1 MTENNNKNNPW
12 GYKGTIVTDRA
23 AGELRR
29 GLPVLIYDVE
39 AACVVIACELLT
51 KHALANMHA
60 MAKNTANNSELGV
73 LISDKRADTL
83 KIPTKGRRA
92 VLISLEPSWSV
103 GTIRAIADPTLDL
116 SYPLKGPFQQTNK
129 PDTPLE
135 QAALKLLKTAS
146 LLPAGVVVTSNKDV
160 LLNQTKHQEILS
172 INVSDIEN
180 YNDEKLDE
188 MEEVARTT
196 VPLEGAN
203 NTSIVSFR
211 PRSGGIENLAIIIGN
226 PDTTKPVLTR
236 LHSECFTGDL
246 LGSLK
251 CDCGSQLK
259 GAIAEIEK
267 AGGGVLLYLA
277 QEGRGVGLSAKL
289 KAYTLQEQG
298 FDTVDANLKLGFE
311 VDERLYAPAGK
322 ILKMLNIT
330 AIKLMTN
337 NPKKVEAISKMGI
350 NVIERVAHQF
360 PTNKHNEAYVK
371 TKRDRTGHM
380 ID

>member
-1 MTENNNKNNPW
+1 MMTENNKKNNPW

-29 GLPVLIYDVE
+29 GLPVLIYDIE

-51 KHALANMHA
+51 KQALANMHT
-60 MAKNTANNSELGV
+60 MAKNTANNAELGV
-73 LISDKRADTL
+73 LISDKRANTL

-135 QAALKLLKTAS
+135 QAALKLLKTAA
-146 LLPAGVVVTSNKDV
+146 LLPAGVVVTGNKDV
-160 LLNQTKHQEILS
+160 LLNQIKHQEILS

-203 NTSIVSFR
+203 DTSIVSFR

-226 PDTTKPVLTR
+226 PDTAKPVLTR

-251 CDCGSQLK
+251 C
-259 GAIAEIEK
+259 
-267 AGGGVLLYLA
+267 
-277 QEGRGVGLSAKL
+277 
-289 KAYTLQEQG
+289 
-298 FDTVDANLKLGFE
+298 
-311 VDERLYAPAGK
+311 
-322 ILKMLNIT
+322 
-330 AIKLMTN
+330 
-337 NPKKVEAISKMGI
+337 
-350 NVIERVAHQF
+350 
-360 PTNKHNEAYVK
+360 
-371 TKRDRTGHM
+371 
-380 ID
+380 